1 MNGFIRKITQFW
13 GSLESLDERIYFMT
27 LFVANVAGLVCSV
40 VGIFQGLNLSVV
52 LMTAMIFV
60 FTMILS
66 VISIRYPRHRQ
77 MQKVLMVLAIN
88 FLFFPS
94 IFFPSGGIYSGV
106 ILFFLAGLF
115 LVGITLRGSL
125 SWILFTA
132 SLLVMQVTL
141 FIAHKHPALV
151 SPMTEPQH
159 FQDVQ
164 VTLFLSG
171 MSVYAIT
178 TLILTAYERE
188 RHHNEVLME
197 KLRNLSTRD
206 ALSGLYNRRELFRR
220 LEIVYNDHPAE
231 RSEKLSR
238 DHQYIAMFDVDN
250 FKHLNDTYGHS
261 FGDTVLAAVA
271 HILDEAADPKNG
283 EMASRYGGEE
293 FVCLLTASG
302 LEEAVARVDA
312 IRQKVAKLR
321 FEEVPGLGVTISGG
335 VVPCN
340 SENDLKQ
347 VMHNVDELL
356 YEAKAR
362 GKNRICSK
370 IAQPVLKQE

>member
-1 MNGFIRKITQFW
+1 M
-13 GSLESLDERIYFMT
+13 
-27 LFVANVAGLVCSV
+27 
-40 VGIFQGLNLSVV
+40 SVV
-52 LMTAMIFV
+52 LMTALIFV

-66 VISIRYPRHRQ
+66 VISIRFPRHRQ
-77 MQKVLMVLAIN
+77 MQKVLLVIVIN

-94 IFFPSGGIYSGV
+94 VFFPSGGIYSGV

-125 SWILFTA
+125 SVILFTA

-159 FQDVQ
+159 FHDVQ

-271 HILDEAADPKNG
+271 HVLDESADPKHG

-312 IRQKVAKLR
+312 MRQKIAKLR

-340 SENDLKQ
+340 SENDLKK

>member
-1 MNGFIRKITQFW
+1 
-13 GSLESLDERIYFMT
+13 
-27 LFVANVAGLVCSV
+27 
-40 VGIFQGLNLSVV
+40 
-52 LMTAMIFV
+52 
-60 FTMILS
+60 
-66 VISIRYPRHRQ
+66 
-77 MQKVLMVLAIN
+77 
-88 FLFFPS
+88 
-94 IFFPSGGIYSGV
+94 
-106 ILFFLAGLF
+106 
-115 LVGITLRGSL
+115 
-125 SWILFTA
+125 
-132 SLLVMQVTL
+132 
-141 FIAHKHPALV
+141 
-151 SPMTEPQH
+151 
-159 FQDVQ
+159 
-164 VTLFLSG
+164 

-206 ALSGLYNRRELFRR
+206 ALSGLFNRRELFRR

-271 HILDEAADPKNG
+271 HVLDESADPKHG

-302 LEEAVARVDA
+302 LEEAVARVDG
-312 IRQKVAKLR
+312 IRQKVALLR
-321 FEEVPGLGVTISGG
+321 FEEVPDLVVTISGG

-340 SENDLKQ
+340 SEKDIKQ

-356 YEAKAR
+356 YEAKR
-362 GKNRICSK
+362 EGKNRICSK
-370 IAQPVLKQE
+370 MAQPALKQE

>member
-77 MQKVLMVLAIN
+77 MQKVLLVLAIN

-132 SLLVMQVTL
+132 SLLVMQLTL
-141 FIAHKHPALV
+141 YIAHKHPALV
-151 SPMTEPQH
+151 SPMTEQQH
-159 FQDVQ
+159 FLDVQ
-164 VTLFLSG
+164 TTLFLSG

-178 TLILTAYERE
+178 TLILTAYDRE
-188 RHHNEVLME
+188 RRHNEVLME

-271 HILDEAADPKNG
+271 HVLDESADPKRG
-283 EMASRYGGEE
+283 EMAARYGGEE
-293 FVCLLTASG
+293 FVCLLTASS

-312 IRQKVAKLR
+312 MRQKIDMLR
-321 FEEVPGLGVTISGG
+321 FKEVPELVVTISGG
-335 VVPCN
+335 VVPCS
-340 SENDLKQ
+340 SENDIKQ
-347 VMHNVDELL
+347 IMHNVDELL
-356 YEAKAR
+356 YEAKAG

-370 IAQPVLKQE
+370 MAQPVLKQE